1 MANEQQGKME
11 AGNASILLRIAEFLI
26 RVGGALSSLL
36 IILILGIVCYAV
48 LQRYVLDKP
57 LLWSDQFIGYLL
69 VATIMLGAAEALRR
83 GDHISIELLAERV
96 DGKRR
101 LFIRLLNNFAVI
113 AFAAVLGWS
122 TWNSIEFARAFGS
135 YSVGYIEIET
145 WIPQVP
151 LLFGAGLLILAAT
164 VRLLRLLS
172 EKQP

>member
-1 MANEQQGKME
+1 ME
-11 AGNASILLRIAEFLI
+11 AGNASILLRSAEFLI
-26 RVGGALSSLL
+26 RIGGTLSSLL
-36 IILILGIVCYAV
+36 ILLILGIVCYAV
-48 LQRYVLDKP
+48 LQRYVLDRP

-83 GDHISIELLAERV
+83 GDHISIELLAERA
-96 DGKRR
+96 DGKWR
-101 LFIRLLNNFAVI
+101 LFIGLLSNVSVI
-113 AFAAVLGWS
+113 VFAAVMGWS

-164 VRLLRLLS
+164 VRVIGLFSKRPPS
-172 EKQP
+172 

>member
-1 MANEQQGKME
+1 MVNEQQRKME

-36 IILILGIVCYAV
+36 IIFILGIVCYAV

-96 DGKRR
+96 DGKWR
-101 LFIRLLNNFAVI
+101 LFIRLLSNFAVI

>member
-1 MANEQQGKME
+1 MG
-11 AGNASILLRIAEFLI
+11 AGNASILLRSAEFLI
-26 RVGGALSSLL
+26 RIGGALSSLL
-36 IILILGIVCYAV
+36 ILLILGIVCYAV

-83 GDHISIELLAERV
+83 GDHISIELLAERA
-96 DGKRR
+96 DGKW
-101 LFIRLLNNFAVI
+101 RLLIGLLSHFAVI
-113 AFAAVLGWS
+113 AFAMVMGWS

-151 LLFGAGLLILAAT
+151 ILFGAGLLILAAL
-164 VRLLRLLS
+164 VRVIGLFSNRPS
-172 EKQP
+172 S